1 MIASLDHLVLTTA
14 RLDDCIWF
22 YTEVLGMKVETFGT
36 GRIAL
41 KFGHQK
47 INIHQSGKEF
57 EPRARIPTPGALDLC
72 FIADGPLDEVIRHL
86 EQHQIKIELGPV
98 PRIGAEFPLRSIYIR
113 DPDLNLIEISE
124 RAE

>member
-14 RLDDCIWF
+14 RLDDCIRF
-22 YTEVLGMKVETFGT
+22 YTEVLGMKVETFAA

-41 KFGHQK
+41 KFGHQE
-47 INIHQSGKEF
+47 INLHQSGKEF
-57 EPRARIPTPGALDLC
+57 EPKAKTPAPGGLDLC
-72 FIADGPLDEVIRHL
+72 FIAHEPLDEVIRHL
-86 EQHQIKIELGPV
+86 EQYQINIELGPV
-98 PRIGAEFPLRSIYIR
+98 PRTGAEFPLRSIYIR

>member
-14 RLDDCIWF
+14 RLDDCIRF
-22 YTEVLGMKVETFGT
+22 YTETLGMKVETFGA

-47 INIHQSGKEF
+47 INIHESGKEF
-57 EPRARIPTPGALDLC
+57 EPKARIPSPGALDLC
-72 FIADGPLDEVIRHL
+72 FIADMPLDDVIRHL
-86 EQHQIKIELGPV
+86 GQHQIKIELGPV
-98 PRIGAEFPLRSIYIR
+98 SRTGAEFPLRSIYLR

-124 RAE
+124 RAG

>member
-14 RLDDCIWF
+14 RLDDCIRF

-47 INIHQSGKEF
+47 INLHQSGKEF
-57 EPRARIPTPGALDLC
+57 EPKARIPTPGALDLC
-72 FIADGPLDEVIRHL
+72 FIADEPLDELIRHL

-98 PRIGAEFPLRSIYIR
+98 PRTGAEFSLRSIYIR